1 VKKVIVVV
9 ILLAVIGAGGFFG
22 YKMFFAVKGA
32 EEPSAEPAVA
42 TETVPEEKTEGKS
55 EEKAPK
61 GFVDEMKDKVLGMI
75 GVDSP
80 KEKAKEKK
88 PQKPEEKK
96 TEKEKKKSEQA
107 ARRDKEMKAE
117 EAIKQGN
124 QFLVSGKNAEADES
138 FRSALENAQSNE
150 QKYKAWRGRA
160 MAAKMMGQGDA
171 ELSFGNAMLE
181 LAESDGDKANAH
193 EAKGNGYENV
203 QRYPEAVTSYQEAS
217 ALYMKAGNTDMGW
230 TTLISCAKVMRRGLN
245 DYVGAAEVIGQ
256 AWEIV
261 DKSTMDEVAKRDAK
275 WMLCLEYAD
284 NCRMAGDR
292 HGQLNWN
299 KEAIKYNPDW
309 KQNAAIIERE
319 LKSQGVI

>member
-1 VKKVIVVV
+1 MKKLIGVI
-9 ILLAVIGAGGFFG
+9 ILLVVIGAGGLFG
-22 YKMFFAVKGA
+22 YKMFFAVKG
-32 EEPSAEPAVA
+32 EEAPPEETAAA
-42 TETVPEEKTEGKS
+42 ETVS
-55 EEKAPK
+55 EEKAEGKPEEKVEK
-61 GFVDEMKDKVLGMI
+61 GFVDEIKDKVLGMI
-75 GVDSP
+75 GADSP
-80 KEKAKEKK
+80 KEKAKEEKPKK
-88 PQKPEEKK
+88 PDAKK

-124 QFLVSGKNAEADES
+124 QLLLSGKNAEADEA
-138 FRSALENAQSNE
+138 FRNAVETAQSNE

-230 TTLISCAKVMRRGLN
+230 TTLVSCAKVMRRGLN
-245 DYVGAAEVIGQ
+245 DYVGAAEVIGR

-261 DKSTMDEVAKRDAK
+261 DKSSMDEVAKRDAK

-284 NCRMAGDR
+284 NSRMSGDR
-292 HGQLNWN
+292 QAQLNWN
-299 KEAIKYNPDW
+299 REAVKYNPDW
-309 KQNAAIIERE
+309 KQNADMIERE
-319 LKSQGVI
+319 LKNQGVI